1 MKFLLTIICIGITVL
16 SSAQF
21 GVKSVWRKDF
31 AKNIGPS
38 EIEFIGVKAMP
49 TGAFVGGMRS
59 QNDGLFMSAAFYS
72 TAGTLMW
79 DTVIRTTD
87 RAWVNFVDADAL
99 GNFYIGGVETIGG
112 NYNARQ
118 VHIAKID
125 ATGNVL
131 WHKVYAGSNSE
142 AEAYNMKVVENHI
155 YLCGD
160 QKSTNYAIAWV
171 GKLDLDGNQ
180 VWVKTFDPGRR
191 AYFNDVTIDGSGNVT
206 AAGAADYGE
215 RYLAIQYNSSGN
227 KNWEYPSILTGDFDQ
242 YYSGIT
248 HDNNGNIYLA
258 GTEEAG
264 SSFDYVITTTKLNS
278 SGELVWSKSIPTGD
292 DGYSSE
298 IRIGPDGNIHT
309 FATLEENYDDFAAVM
324 KYDTSGTL
332 LWNTKYT
339 LDRSSSGGGGRI
351 DNNGNIYMSASN
363 LKSVGFVKLNS
374 SGTVV
379 AKQTYSKDVIK
390 TIYDY
395 SMEGNALIAAGASY
409 NPSRGRIISL
419 QTGNLNESY
428 NESASGEK
436 LKMLTPYAITAD
448 ANSSWFSAGTNDEG
462 TCEYYVTKLDNSGN
476 VVWQAKDTY
485 PGVNSDFSCLEHD
498 GSGNVVGFYSNQKTA
513 GNYISYLIKY
523 DPMGDQLFKV
533 MLDSVGAYEA
543 KGLAIGTN
551 GEIFIS
557 GLNNR
562 EKKMFVSK
570 YTSSGT
576 RIWRKFYQS
585 PYASFPV
592 SVPLAM
598 NVSPQGKLVILAYHR
613 GTNNVN
619 DLHIFLYADDG
630 SLEWHKDA
638 DNAAGNLVSLDGF
651 EIESNG
657 DILVFGKSGGGS
669 YVLKKYDSSGNEKW
683 SDKGILASGTDSQG
697 MAIDDAGNI
706 YTAFSS
712 REGLIIKKYDANGNF
727 LLQKSHGLTSSGF
740 FFTPRALIAMNSQ
753 IVVLGQHYSE
763 ALTIIPFE
771 ILLDDQLNEISS
783 TIHNSE
789 YGDFIDYSDDGAGN
803 IYELWRTPTYKGAY
817 IYYSGVTKLTLD
829 PVGISDTESLINLI
843 HLYPNPA
850 YDQLHIRTEENGEF
864 RIYNVRGQLVLNKQI
879 TSTHSSIDIQK
890 IKPGMYVWRI
900 NNNQGKLII
909 K

>member
-1 MKFLLTIICIGITVL
+1 MKFLLTIIYVGISFL
-16 SSAQF
+16 LSAQF
-21 GVKSVWRKDF
+21 GVQSVWKKDF
-31 AKNIGPS
+31 AKNVGPS
-38 EIEFIGVKAMP
+38 EIEFIGVKATP
-49 TGAFVGGMRS
+49 TGSFVGGTRS
-59 QNDGLFMSAAFYS
+59 TDDGLFMYAAFYS
-72 TAGTLMW
+72 TTGALMW
-79 DTVIRTTD
+79 NTDIPTTD

-112 NYNARQ
+112 NYNVRQ

-125 ATGNVL
+125 GNGNVM
-131 WHKVYAGSNSE
+131 WHQVYAGNNSE
-142 AEAYNMKVVENHI
+142 AESYSMKVAGDHL

-160 QKSTNYAIAWV
+160 QKSTNYAVAWV
-171 GKLDLDGNQ
+171 GKYDLDGNQ
-180 VWVKTFDPGRR
+180 VWAKTFDPGRG
-191 AYFNDVTIDGSGNVT
+191 AYFNDITIDASGNVT

-215 RYLAIQYNSSGN
+215 RYLAVQYNSSGN
-227 KNWEYPSILTGDFDQ
+227 KNWEYPSSLTGDFDQ
-242 YYSGIT
+242 YYSGLT
-248 HDNNGNIYLA
+248 HDSTGNIYLA
-258 GTEEAG
+258 GTEETG
-264 SSFDYVITTTKLNS
+264 SSFDFDITTTKLNS
-278 SGELVWSKSIPTGD
+278 SGELVWSKSFSTG

-309 FATLEENYDDFAAVM
+309 FASTEDNFDDSAAVI

-332 LWNTKYT
+332 LWDVKYAIERNT
-339 LDRSSSGGGGRI
+339 SGMGGRI
-351 DNNGNIYMSASN
+351 DANGNIYMSAST
-363 LKSVGFVKLNS
+363 LDSVGFVKLNA
-374 SGTVV
+374 SGTIV
-379 AKQTYSKDVIK
+379 AKQTYSTDVIRYL
-390 TIYDY
+390 YDY
-395 SMEGNALIAAGASY
+395 SLEGDALIAAGVSH
-409 NPSRGRIISL
+409 NPNRGRIISL
-419 QTGNLNESY
+419 QTGDLSENY
-428 NESASGEK
+428 NKGASGEK
-436 LKMLTPYAITAD
+436 LKMLTPHALTSD
-448 ANSSWFSAGTNDEG
+448 ANSSWFSAVTNDEG

-657 DILVFGKSGGGS
+657 DIVVFGRSGNNA
-669 YVLKKYDSSGNEKW
+669 YVLKKYDSDGNEKW
-683 SDKGILASGTDSQG
+683 GDKEILTSGTSSQS
-697 MAIDDAGNI
+697 MAIDDSGNI
-706 YTAFSS
+706 YTGYSS
-712 REGLIIKKYDANGNF
+712 KNSLNIKKHDANGNF
-727 LLQKSHGLTSSGF
+727 LLQKSHSFASPGF
-740 FFTPRALIAMNSQ
+740 FFFPRAMVAMNSQ
-753 IVVLGQHYSE
+753 IVVLGQHNYEPLAS
-763 ALTIIPFE
+763 IPFE
-771 ILLDDQLNEISS
+771 MLLDDQLNEVSS
-783 TIHNSE
+783 TIHYSE
-789 YGDFIDYSDDGAGN
+789 YGDFIDYSVDGAGS
-803 IYELWRTPTYKGAY
+803 IYELWQIPTYKGAY
-817 IYYSGVTKLTLD
+817 IYYSGVKKLALD
-829 PVGISDTESLINLI
+829 QVSFSDAESLDDII

-850 YDQLHIRTEENGEF
+850 YDQLHLRTEEKGEF

-879 TSTHSSIDIQK
+879 TSTHNSIDIQK